1 MPLGTL
7 KFPQGG
13 LHTNGS
19 GQLKEQERALHFEDL
34 LSGPLQPVLILHI
47 AMGQEHRIPTNVI
60 QWVPFCSPALDTM
73 Q

>member
-1 MPLGTL
+1 M
-7 KFPQGG
+7 
-13 LHTNGS
+13 
-19 GQLKEQERALHFEDL
+19 LKEQERALHFEDL